1 MRKIFAGI
9 IVLTLIISG
18 CGTTVTEQDLQGKWI
33 YKKVSYLKEN
43 PPVIQEGEALT
54 KKHPY
59 LEITKEGKLS
69 IYSEDREISKGT
81 YVLEGNIIR
90 YEEILEDGIKRKIP
104 FLIKSLKNDQ
114 LTFETMDSNTIS
126 IVAQK
131 E

>member
-43 PPVIQEGEALT
+43 PPVIQQGEALA
-54 KKHPY
+54 KKYPY
-59 LEITKEGKLS
+59 LEIEKGGKLS
-69 IYSEDREISKGT
+69 IYSEGREISKGT

-90 YEEILEDGIKRKIP
+90 YEEVLEGDIKRKIP
-104 FLIKSLKNDQ
+104 FLIKSLKNNQ

-126 IVAQK
+126 VVAQK

>member
-1 MRKIFAGI
+1 MKKII
-9 IVLTLIISG
+9 VKIVVLTLIISG
-18 CGTTVTEQDLQGKWI
+18 CGTDVTEQDLQGRWI
-33 YKKVSYLKEN
+33 YKKVSYLKES
-43 PPVIQEGEALT
+43 PPVVQEGETLA
-54 KKHPY
+54 KKRPY

-69 IYSEDREISKGT
+69 IYSEAREISKGT

-104 FLIKSLKNDQ
+104 FLIKSLKNNQ